1 MTRKTV
7 SKVLELKGM
16 TREQL
21 EAETGRAR
29 SRHRT
34 EELRLADLERRFSEA
49 STDFASRQR
58 AATMGMHDVELC
70 TAYCS
75 GLAQRI
81 REQKEVVAVRSR
93 EVAEKELALV
103 AAYREQRLVEILHDR
118 LAREEH
124 REQRAGEQKEV
135 DERFLLRRTEQR

>member
-29 SRHRT
+29 ARLRS
-34 EELRLADLERRFSEA
+34 EELQLADLERRFSEA
-49 STDFASRQR
+49 SVDFASRQR

-70 TAYCS
+70 TSYCS
-75 GLAQRI
+75 CLAQRI
-81 REQKEVVAVRSR
+81 RKQKEIVAVRSR
-93 EVAEKELALV
+93 EVAEKEQALV
-103 AAYREQRLVEILHDR
+103 VAYREQRLIGILHDR
-118 LAREEH
+118 LTQEER

-135 DERFLLRRTEQR
+135 DERFLLRRTDR